1 MRASTRI
8 RGISGSAKRCRG
20 LPRRWAWTS
29 RPLSPEI
36 DCDSALAFCLGVIF
50 SEDRFPLFPIML
62 RESSPY
68 FRCGQLRFGG
78 FCHYIGFII
87 AALSIRVSLAL
98 ARLCL
103 INLADRRR

>member
-36 DCDSALAFCLGVIF
+36 DCDSALAFCLSMIF

-62 RESSPY
+62 RNRARTSDVDN
-68 FRCGQLRFGG
+68 FDL
-78 FCHYIGFII
+78 
-87 AALSIRVSLAL
+87 AAFAVLYWLHHC
-98 ARLCL
+98 CL
-103 INLADRRR
+103 IDSRKLGVSETLPDQPG